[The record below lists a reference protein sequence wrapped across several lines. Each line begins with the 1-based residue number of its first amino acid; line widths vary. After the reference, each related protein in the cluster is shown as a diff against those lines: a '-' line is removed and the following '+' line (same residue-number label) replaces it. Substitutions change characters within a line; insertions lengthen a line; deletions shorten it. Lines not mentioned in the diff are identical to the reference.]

1 MLSTNIIIGS
11 THKSVFKRKN
21 MQEPLTTIDINFNN
35 IISTVKVYGNVDKI
49 EGYCY
54 YSFEFNENNKIVIS
68 KFDGIE
74 WKIANKILNDDL
86 AVLLGE
92 IIDKVK

>member
-1 MLSTNIIIGS
+1 
-11 THKSVFKRKN
+11 

>member
-1 MLSTNIIIGS
+1 
-11 THKSVFKRKN
+11 

-35 IISTVKVYGNVDKI
+35 IISSVKVYGNVDKI

-92 IIDKVK
+92 IIDKLK